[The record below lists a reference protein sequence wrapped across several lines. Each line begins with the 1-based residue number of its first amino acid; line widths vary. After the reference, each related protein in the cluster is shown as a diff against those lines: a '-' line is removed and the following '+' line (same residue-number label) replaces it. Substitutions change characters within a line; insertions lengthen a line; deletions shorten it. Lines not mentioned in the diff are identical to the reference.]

1 MKTNRIQNAKLRW
14 VACVLVPL
22 LMGAHAAAQAND
34 GKALL
39 TQANTQLR
47 QAEQE
52 MFAGQT
58 DQAIQALDPIRQ
70 LLAEAAKAD
79 PGNISVK
86 SAEKK
91 LAALVQDLERRTGK
105 ALGGGTLT
113 AAGTGVERPLPD
125 KPVAADLPAAA
136 TAPAPAGGSQP
147 PPAAASQVPHAA
159 RKPLADALHRLEG
172 LERNLADLADPAYPG
187 DKDQLV
193 KRADEKLAEV
203 RGLLTEAQQ
212 AAAGKGVASHPDID
226 QVKLGLAAAE
236 EKVARAKGGHE
247 QNKTELAAKS
257 KAVDADVAHLQA
269 EYERVRPVF
278 EAASG
283 AVPHYND
290 LKPVADLIAR
300 IEAFEKDEAPGIT
313 RGLKAFAEKYG
324 ATQEEI
330 DKKAGANGY
339 SGQQRASRAF
349 TDLSEGLEAVRKT
362 RPVMAEDL
370 ITRAT
375 DQLAGLE
382 GAHDFTVAGK
392 LTEIRAW
399 VAMASR
405 FQADHPKVRQAQAG
419 LDQQIAQAM
428 KAFNV
433 RIDKRTWP
441 GHADTAPSNGKQLA
455 RAALDWFKNSP
466 EWGANPKR
474 PSIPLAVVVTGPWSV
489 QQRNILGEPT
499 MHGLP
504 VLLAVRVEE
513 DKDLNVARVFSL
525 TLRTAERAGVKME
538 PPFDH
543 AAVGGSYFIRPSAVK

>member
-1 MKTNRIQNAKLRW
+1 
-14 VACVLVPL
+14 
-22 LMGAHAAAQAND
+22 MGAQALAQAND

-39 TQANTQLR
+39 TQVNAQLR
-47 QAEQE
+47 QAEKA

-58 DQAIQALDPIRQ
+58 EQAVQALDPLKQ
-70 LLAEAAKAD
+70 LLAAAAAAD
-79 PGNISVK
+79 PGSVGLK

-91 LAALVQDLERRTGK
+91 YASLVQDLERRTGK
-105 ALGGGTLT
+105 NLGGGTLT
-113 AAGTGVERPLPD
+113 AAGAGVQRPLPD

-136 TAPAPAGGSQP
+136 TAPAPAGDSK
-147 PPAAASQVPHAA
+147 PPAAAATQVPHAA

-193 KRADEKLAEV
+193 RRADEKLAEV
-203 RGLLTEAQQ
+203 RSLLAEAQQ
-212 AAAGKGVASHPDID
+212 AAADKGVASHPDID
-226 QVKLGLAAAE
+226 QVTRGLAAAE
-236 EKVARAKGGHE
+236 KTVAVAKGGHA
-247 QNKTELAAKS
+247 QNKAEMAAKS
-257 KAVDADVAHLQA
+257 KAVDADVANLQA

-278 EAASG
+278 DAASG

-300 IEAFEKDEAPGIT
+300 IEAFEKDGAPGIT

-324 ATQEEI
+324 ATREEI
-330 DKKAGANGY
+330 DKKAEANGY
-339 SGQQRASRAF
+339 TGQQRASRPF

-362 RPVMAEDL
+362 RPVLAEDL
-370 ITRAT
+370 ITRAA
-375 DQLAGLE
+375 DQLAGIE

-392 LTEIRAW
+392 LTEYRAW

-428 KAFNV
+428 KAFNA

-455 RAALDWFKNSP
+455 RAALDWFRSSP
-466 EWGANPKR
+466 EWGAHPKR

-504 VLLAVRVEE
+504 VLLAVRVDE
-513 DKDLNVARVFSL
+513 DKDLNVARVFGL

-543 AAVGGSYFIRPSAVK
+543 AAVGDSYFIRPSAIK